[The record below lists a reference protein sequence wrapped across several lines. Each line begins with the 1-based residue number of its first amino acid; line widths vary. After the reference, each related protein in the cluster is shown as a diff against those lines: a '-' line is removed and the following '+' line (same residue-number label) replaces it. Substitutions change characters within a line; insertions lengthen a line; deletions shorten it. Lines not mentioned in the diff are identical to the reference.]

1 MQLGLKT
8 AIITTS
14 TEDDMTEDQI
24 ERLAERKMDILD
36 EKFLNGILSEQ
47 EYERAI
53 DQLNSYISSLY
64 KKETA

>member
-1 MQLGLKT
+1 
-8 AIITTS
+8 
-14 TEDDMTEDQI
+14 MTEDQI

-36 EKFLNGILSEQ
+36 EKYLNGILSEQ
-47 EYERAI
+47 EYEQAI

>member
-1 MQLGLKT
+1 
-8 AIITTS
+8 
-14 TEDDMTEDQI
+14 MTEDQI

-64 KKETA
+64 KKETAQQLMIYKGCY